1 MERRWN
7 SIVRANTRDI
17 EEPPRHTPDVRHRS
31 GGGMQ
36 RLTFVYLG
44 SYLVIGGLGF
54 LLAPEW
60 TLRLLF
66 AQGSYGDVMPRLVGV
81 FMAALGGAVIQ
92 FLRAGDYRYY
102 GYTIAAR
109 VFIVAALTALYLTT
123 GDPLFVAMDAI
134 VLLGLI
140 PSIYVAAREQRS

>member
-1 MERRWN
+1 
-7 SIVRANTRDI
+7 
-17 EEPPRHTPDVRHRS
+17 
-31 GGGMQ
+31 MQ

-54 LLAPEW
+54 LLAPES

-66 AQGSYGDVMPRLVGV
+66 AQGSYGDAMPRLVGV

-134 VLLGLI
+134 VLDGLM
-140 PSIYVAAREQRS
+140 PSMYVAAREQRS

>member
-1 MERRWN
+1 L
-7 SIVRANTRDI
+7 
-17 EEPPRHTPDVRHRS
+17 
-31 GGGMQ
+31 Q
-36 RLTFVYLG
+36 RLTFIYLG

-102 GYTIAAR
+102 SYTIAAR
-109 VFIVAALTALYLTT
+109 VFIVAALTALYLSTA
-123 GDPLFVAMDAI
+123 DRLFVAMDAI
-134 VLLGLI
+134 VLLGLV
-140 PSIYVAAREQRS
+140 PSIYVAARAQRS

>member
-1 MERRWN
+1 
-7 SIVRANTRDI
+7 
-17 EEPPRHTPDVRHRS
+17 
-31 GGGMQ
+31 MQ
-36 RLTFVYLG
+36 RLTFIYLG

-54 LLAPEW
+54 LLAPAL

-66 AQGSYGDVMPRLVGV
+66 AQGNYGDVMPRVVGV

-123 GDPLFVAMDAI
+123 RDPLFVAMDAI
-134 VLLGLI
+134 VLVGLI
-140 PSIYVAAREQRS
+140 PSIYVAARRQRS

>member
-1 MERRWN
+1 MR
-7 SIVRANTRDI
+7 
-17 EEPPRHTPDVRHRS
+17 
-31 GGGMQ
+31 

-60 TLRLLF
+60 TLRLLM

-92 FLRAGDYRYY
+92 FLRARDYRYY

-123 GDPLFVAMDAI
+123 GDRLFVAMNAV
-134 VLLGLI
+134 VLVGLI
-140 PSIYVAAREQRS
+140 PSIYVATSERRS

>member
-1 MERRWN
+1 
-7 SIVRANTRDI
+7 
-17 EEPPRHTPDVRHRS
+17 
-31 GGGMQ
+31 MQ

-44 SYLVIGGLGF
+44 SYLVVGGVGF
-54 LLAPEW
+54 LLAPAW

-109 VFIVAALTALYLTT
+109 LFIVAALTALYLTT